1 MKAAL
6 SKVWNTIMMFSKMA
20 WKYTLPLLGIVAV
33 DVVVYLVTAQTPFG
47 NYSNHLAVAI
57 VATDVVTFAYMSGK
71 RDVSVGMWWFVINFV
86 TSALMLN
93 GATIL
98 TSGEQLT
105 LESPIY
111 GFFVV
116 VILFFARGLYLFVTM
131 SDQKA

>member
-1 MKAAL
+1 MNATL
-6 SKVWNTIMMFSKMA
+6 SKVWNAIVKFGQMA
-20 WKYTLPLLGIVAV
+20 WKYTLPLFGIVAV
-33 DVVVYLVTAQTPFG
+33 EVVVFFVTAQTPFG
-47 NYSNHLAVAI
+47 NYNNHLAVAI
-57 VATDVVTFAYMSGK
+57 VATDVVAFAYMNGK
-71 RDVSVGMWWFVINFV
+71 RDPSVGMWWFVINFV

-105 LESPIY
+105 LEFPIY

-116 VILFFARGLYLFVTM
+116 VILFFARGLCLFVTM